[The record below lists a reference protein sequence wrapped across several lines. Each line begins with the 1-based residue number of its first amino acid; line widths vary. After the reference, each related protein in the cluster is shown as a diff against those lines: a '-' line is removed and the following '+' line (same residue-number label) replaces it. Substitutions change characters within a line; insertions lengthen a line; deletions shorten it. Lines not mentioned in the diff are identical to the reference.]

1 VEEDIESLRNQ
12 VDELGKALM
21 FAAEG
26 MSELMDYACPLEK
39 GILDVCQFTRKGEGG
54 CDGVGLQVCWKKH
67 FLNLA
72 KKGEG
77 HGVGSS
83 EN

>member
-1 VEEDIESLRNQ
+1 MEEDIEGLRDQ
-12 VDELGKALM
+12 VGTLEMALM
-21 FAAEG
+21 FAAES
-26 MSELMDYACPLEK
+26 MSELMEYACPLEK
-39 GILDVCQFTRKGEGG
+39 GILDVCQFVKKGEGG
-54 CDGVGLQVCWKKH
+54 CDGIGLQVCWKRH

-77 HGVGSS
+77 HGVGSG